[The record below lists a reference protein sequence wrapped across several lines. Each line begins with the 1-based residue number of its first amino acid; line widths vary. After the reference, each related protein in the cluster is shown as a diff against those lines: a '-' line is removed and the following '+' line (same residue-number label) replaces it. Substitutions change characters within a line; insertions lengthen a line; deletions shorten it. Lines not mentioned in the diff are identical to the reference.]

1 MNRIFI
7 SLLGSVFL
15 FASVFAEETPLR
27 STKAVKMQKLER
39 SRLVE
44 NQPTLEARGASYWNK
59 PYRHENRNGAL
70 SVLVDSSGN
79 GYGLVSSVT
88 RPIDGNDDGNMIMSY
103 RQYCGVGTTH
113 GQLGGAVTEDG
124 EAWDAYFNLNANGNP
139 PWGGGAGVGNGSET
153 TAQARYPSVMA
164 SEDYPYVLWNEYT
177 LSLIHI

>member
-1 MNRIFI
+1 MNRFFI
-7 SLLGSVFL
+7 SLLGSMFL

-44 NQPTLEARGASYWNK
+44 NQPTLEARSSSYWNK

-79 GYGLVSSVT
+79 GFTNNAIAALNY
-88 RPIDGNDDGNMIMSY
+88 
-103 RQYCGVGTTH
+103 
-113 GQLGGAVTEDG
+113 AV
-124 EAWDAYFNLNANGNP
+124 ANGAPISN
-139 PWGGGAGVGNGSET
+139 
-153 TAQARYPSVMA
+153 
-164 SEDYPYVLWNEYT
+164 

>member
-44 NQPTLEARGASYWNK
+44 NQPTLEARSASYWNK

-103 RQYCGVGTTH
+103 
-113 GQLGGAVTEDG
+113 
-124 EAWDAYFNLNANGNP
+124 
-139 PWGGGAGVGNGSET
+139 
-153 TAQARYPSVMA
+153 
-164 SEDYPYVLWNEYT
+164 